1 MPSTYTT
8 RLRLTLPATGELTN
22 AWGPVVNNGITE
34 LVDASIAGA
43 ATLSTWGGAGVAY
56 TLSNNNGV
64 ADEARCMFIVASG
77 SPGEN
82 KDIICPS
89 VSKLYVVRNS
99 VSGGFTVRLK
109 TAAGTGITVPNGAT
123 MLLRCDGTN
132 VVDAISHVSSLTLG
146 AALPVGS
153 GGTGATSL
161 ASKAVLIGNGTSAV
175 TTVAPGALNN
185 VLYSNGTDWVAGPL
199 PSTSAVSSFSAGTTG
214 FTPNTPSTGNVVLS
228 GTLAVANGGTG
239 QTTYTDGQLLIGN
252 STGNTLTKATL
263 TAGIGIAITNG
274 PGSITLASTA
284 AGGAQDYIV
293 QSYGIV

>member
-43 ATLSTWGGAGVAY
+43 ATLSTWGGTGVDY

-82 KDIICPS
+82 KNVICPA
-89 VSKLYVVRNS
+89 VSKLYIVQNS
-99 VSGGFTVRLK
+99 VSGGFNVTLK
-109 TAAGTGITVPNGAT
+109 TSAGTGVTVPNGAT
-123 MLLRCDGTN
+123 MFLRCDGTD
-132 VVDAISHVSSLTLG
+132 VVDALTRVSALSLGTALSAANGGTGLTAPGTVGNLLTSNGTAWVSSPP
-146 AALPVGS
+146 AAITAVTTFS
-153 GGTGATSL
+153 GGT
-161 ASKAVLIGNGTSAV
+161 
-175 TTVAPGALNN
+175 
-185 VLYSNGTDWVAGPL
+185 
-199 PSTSAVSSFSAGTTG
+199 TG
-214 FTPNTPSTGNVVLS
+214 LTPSTPTSGAVSLA

-263 TAGIGIAITNG
+263 TAGTGITVTNAG
-274 PGSITLASTA
+274 GSITIAAAST
-284 AGGAQDYIV
+284 GGAQDYIV